1 MTQQMAPEIGPALLV
16 TKMYDFNL
24 SAGIKQTPLLPD
36 KLYAFTYLNSSILPQ
51 KNKCIVP
58 LKIVFVF

>member
-1 MTQQMAPEIGPALLV
+1 MAVPEFGPALLV
-16 TKMYDFNL
+16 TKVYDFNL

-51 KNKCIVP
+51 KTSV
-58 LKIVFVF
+58 LYH